1 METIIPSFF
10 PPRKSGLSRGVSIRA
25 IYNGDA
31 MQGRGSVPSCF
42 SLHAFGG
49 RDRARPP
56 QRKTK
61 GRAQG
66 PPRRCLGNTDVSL

>member
-49 RDRARPP
+49 RDRARPRSGR
-56 QRKTK
+56 QK
-61 GRAQG
+61 GGHKARPADAWGIQM
-66 PPRRCLGNTDVSL
+66 

>member
-1 METIIPSFF
+1 MIKTIIPSFF

-31 MQGRGSVPSCF
+31 MQGRGSVPARFPNCAGF
-42 SLHAFGG
+42 LIDG
-49 RDRARPP
+49 DRARPP

-61 GRAQG
+61 GRAEARPADAWGTQM
-66 PPRRCLGNTDVSL
+66 